1 MLLSCHFSFVPFN
14 LKQFLSF
21 FFFFLHFETFVVVQ
35 RLSLRLHLLGEPVF
49 LTFSLTLSPLR
60 GLGSPKMQVLRALT
74 SQ

>member
-1 MLLSCHFSFVPFN
+1 MLLRCHFSFVPFN

-21 FFFFLHFETFVVVQ
+21 FFFFFLHFEAFVVQ
-35 RLSLRLHLLGEPVF
+35 RLSLGLHLLGEPVF

-74 SQ
+74 S

>member
-1 MLLSCHFSFVPFN
+1 MLLRCHFSFVPFN

-21 FFFFLHFETFVVVQ
+21 FFFFLHFEAFVVQ

-74 SQ
+74 S

>member
-21 FFFFLHFETFVVVQ
+21 FFFLHFEAFVVVQ
-35 RLSLRLHLLGEPVF
+35 RLSLRLRLLGEPVF
-49 LTFSLTLSPLR
+49 LTFPLTLSPLR
-60 GLGSPKMQVLRALT
+60 RLGSPKMHVLRALT